1 MNFHV
6 TLEDKVPQIRS
17 VNLEDGRTVMK
28 LGAGSYVGNSH
39 FITWNRDVYVQIG
52 SYSVLSCGVTFVF
65 DTDAELFH
73 TTNYNFELED
83 GTRQIII
90 GSDVRVEANVTLLSG
105 VHIGDGAVVRAG
117 SVVVE
122 DVPPYAV
129 AAGNPAQ
136 ITGYRFDAET
146 IDALRQ
152 IAWWNWSEAKIRD
165 YIPLLRGDVMAFL
178 ARASDEQAGALAPAE
193 ETHRKLHEFY
203 SAIERNRT
211 GIGQMLRDGS
221 YEQAI
226 QEMILLARALYD
238 CNQTYTDDV
247 LERYLDFLAK
257 ELPEISSSSVGDGR
271 KRIVFYDGFGLDTR
285 GLVLIFLRAL
295 RHMDAEIFYVAP
307 ESARDRIPT
316 IAAVLEA
323 CGGTLYF
330 FPDNEQTPKWIRC
343 LTLCNVLEDIRP
355 NIGFLYTTPWDIEGI
370 LAFMHSEGRMK
381 RYQINLTDHAF
392 WLGRNAFDYCLEFR
406 DFGANLSRQYRHIPM
421 QKLLKQPYYPL
432 VDPTIPYGGLPFERA
447 DGDFVIFSGGT
458 LYKTLDR
465 EKTYYRIVDCCL
477 RNFPQVKFWYAG
489 MGQEDHTADLR
500 TLVQNHPGRVFVT
513 GEREDLFQVLR
524 HVDMYLNTCPHY
536 GGLMTQ
542 YSIAAGRVPFTFLCL
557 PKEESAASVLLS
569 QEDHGFEF
577 QDMGHFLEELR
588 RFIEDPVYRRQKEAQ
603 LRARKLLITE
613 EEFTENLK
621 RIIEEDRSSYPIR
634 SFDVDMRMQ
643 EALYADLWTM
653 MNG

>member
-203 SAIERNRT
+203 SAIE
-211 GIGQMLRDGS
+211 
-221 YEQAI
+221 
-226 QEMILLARALYD
+226 
-238 CNQTYTDDV
+238 
-247 LERYLDFLAK
+247 
-257 ELPEISSSSVGDGR
+257 
-271 KRIVFYDGFGLDTR
+271 
-285 GLVLIFLRAL
+285 
-295 RHMDAEIFYVAP
+295 
-307 ESARDRIPT
+307 
-316 IAAVLEA
+316 
-323 CGGTLYF
+323 
-330 FPDNEQTPKWIRC
+330 
-343 LTLCNVLEDIRP
+343 
-355 NIGFLYTTPWDIEGI
+355 
-370 LAFMHSEGRMK
+370 
-381 RYQINLTDHAF
+381 
-392 WLGRNAFDYCLEFR
+392 
-406 DFGANLSRQYRHIPM
+406 
-421 QKLLKQPYYPL
+421 
-432 VDPTIPYGGLPFERA
+432 
-447 DGDFVIFSGGT
+447 
-458 LYKTLDR
+458 
-465 EKTYYRIVDCCL
+465 
-477 RNFPQVKFWYAG
+477 
-489 MGQEDHTADLR
+489 
-500 TLVQNHPGRVFVT
+500 
-513 GEREDLFQVLR
+513 
-524 HVDMYLNTCPHY
+524 
-536 GGLMTQ
+536 
-542 YSIAAGRVPFTFLCL
+542 
-557 PKEESAASVLLS
+557 
-569 QEDHGFEF
+569 
-577 QDMGHFLEELR
+577 
-588 RFIEDPVYRRQKEAQ
+588 
-603 LRARKLLITE
+603 
-613 EEFTENLK
+613 
-621 RIIEEDRSSYPIR
+621 
-634 SFDVDMRMQ
+634 
-643 EALYADLWTM
+643 
-653 MNG
+653 